1 MKQKL
6 EDRLAQKDE
15 LLQKKNEKEI
25 ELANEINQRIIEIKQ
40 KEDKIQEMNM
50 DIY

>member
-15 LLQKKNEKEI
+15 LLQKKNEKEN
-25 ELANEINQRIIEIKQ
+25 ELMNEIKQKMIEIKQ
-40 KEDKIQEMNM
+40 KED
-50 DIY
+50 

>member
-15 LLQKKNEKEI
+15 LLLKKNEKENDLMI
-25 ELANEINQRIIEIKQ
+25 EIKQKIIEIKQ
-40 KEDKIQEMNM
+40 KED
-50 DIY
+50 